1 MDDRGS
7 LLAGLLIAGTLISIV
22 FLFVIFGLP
31 RFTTNTNIAGPNGSP
46 TSQVGGTP
54 DEILQQAAG
63 VKIQAELKSLSTA
76 LTAYYAEMGV
86 YPNSLEEVASY
97 GGGGDLTNIEY
108 LGCSDQ
114 SVAFYYNSSGYPG
127 YLLNSGEISPT
138 SGSSPPSCS

>member
-22 FLFVIFGLP
+22 FLFVVFGLP

-54 DEILQQAAG
+54 DEILQQAND
-63 VKIQAELKSLSTA
+63 VKIQAELKSISTA
-76 LTAYYAEMGV
+76 LTAYYAEMGA

-108 LGCSDQ
+108 LRCSDQ

-127 YLLNSGEISPT
+127 YVFNYEQVSST
-138 SGSSPPSCS
+138 SGSKAPSCS

>member
-1 MDDRGS
+1 MDDRGG

-22 FLFVIFGLP
+22 FLFVVFGLP
-31 RFTTNTNIAGPNGSP
+31 RFTTNTSIPGTDESD
-46 TSQVGGTP
+46 TTQVGGTP
-54 DEILQQAAG
+54 DEVLRQAAG

-76 LTAYYAEMGV
+76 MTAYYAEMGV
-86 YPNSLEEVASY
+86 YPDSLEEAASY

-108 LGCSDQ
+108 LRCSDQ

-138 SGSSPPSCS
+138 SSSSLPSCS